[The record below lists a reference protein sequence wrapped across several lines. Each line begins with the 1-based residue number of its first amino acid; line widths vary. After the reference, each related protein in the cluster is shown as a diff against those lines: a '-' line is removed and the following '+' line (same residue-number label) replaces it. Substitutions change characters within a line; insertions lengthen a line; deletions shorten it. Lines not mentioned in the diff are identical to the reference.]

1 MTMNLTDIHATPIA
15 VSAVPQPRFFSWL
28 LSTLLP
34 TGRQQHLNDL
44 PDQQLADLNIR
55 RSEIATFDPWQVR
68 L

>member
-15 VSAVPQPRFFSWL
+15 VSAVPQPRLLSWL
-28 LSTLLP
+28 LSILRP
-34 TGRQQHLNDL
+34 ARQLQHLNDL
-44 PDQQLADLNIR
+44 PDRQLADLNIR